1 MAIIYSYPTITNLET
16 TDLFIISRIPQDP
29 DEISNFSVTL
39 NSLSTYIIDEA
50 FNGTDNYIP
59 KFDGTAS
66 LVNSIIYQDDDGHVG
81 IGVPGSTPNPVHKF
95 EVYDDRSENVSSDYT
110 QVNSTV
116 VGPPFTGGGG
126 GVLSRLSTDDG
137 STFPYGISLIPGT
150 TASDLA
156 ASGRL
161 AFYSNSNLDT
171 SSPTGYSGQVTFDGS
186 NPHWILGGSVT
197 DTTARTLHVK
207 GDMLVDTDLE
217 VDGGLD
223 VAGTVRLGFTG
234 NDPVILG
241 NPNGKRTEWNNP
253 GYFEIYAE
261 NPDSPGDFN
270 ETVDID
276 GEYLG
281 GGFLGVY
288 PVRTENRH
296 GVRIHSRNATGTEAN
311 YIDIASVESAAV
323 RKDDTIRL
331 IDINAGG
338 NVYAG
343 IKISH
348 PTDNRFRFNSEFN
361 TEPTVPFL
369 VNSSSKFTEDLTIS
383 SNTTADKKLIIG
395 NDNGAQT
402 SNDFSILDITGKSI
416 LTNATTGAIINLN
429 SGGGGQARI
438 NFNTAYDFTSKNSY
452 RNAVVGY
459 VGGNNDDFYIRQSDS
474 TTPTNYA
481 GFIINS
487 NHVKLQGEGIRIGG
501 QGVENELDDY
511 EEGTFTPT
519 IGAYIGG
526 SLTPVYNSQLG
537 EYTKVG
543 NIVTASFYLSL
554 DSSTT
559 FSGAGD
565 LVFGGLPFTV
575 ENQASSPLQIVSQV
589 SGTLSYFRKFDDAAM
604 SKFVGFGR
612 SIVSTSVSLLKAV
625 SIGSSPPDKKSTPIT
640 TADLFNA
647 GSFYG
652 DYVIAFTL
660 TYRTTQ

>member
-16 TDLFIISRIPQDP
+16 TDLFIISRLPEDP
-29 DEISNFSVTL
+29 EEISNYSVTL
-39 NSLSTYIIDEA
+39 NSLSTYIIDKA

-116 VGPPFTGGGG
+116 VGPPWTGGAG
-126 GVLSRLSTDDG
+126 GVLSRLSTDGG

-161 AFYSNSNLDT
+161 GFFSNSNLDT
-171 SSPTGYSGQVTFDGS
+171 NAATGYSGQVTFDGTD
-186 NPHWILGGSVT
+186 PHWILGGNLT

-241 NPNGKRTEWNNP
+241 NPTGKRTEWNNP

-261 NPDSPGDFN
+261 NPDSPGNFN

-276 GEYLG
+276 GEFLG
-281 GGFLGVY
+281 GGYLGVY

-296 GVRIHSRNATGTEAN
+296 GVRMHSRNATGIEAN
-311 YIDIASVESAAV
+311 YIDIASVESSAV
-323 RKDDTIRL
+323 YDENQIRL
-331 IDINAGG
+331 ITAVDGIGT
-338 NVYAG
+338 YAG

-369 VNSSSKFTEDLTIS
+369 VNDNVKINGSLS
-383 SNTTADKKLIIG
+383 TTGD
-395 NDNGAQT
+395 
-402 SNDFSILDITGKSI
+402 LDITKASAR
-416 LTNATTGAIINLN
+416 LQLDSSNAASVINLRGGTTSQNHLITFGDDSSTSTTSAKIDFKKGIPGSELELAYGEPVSGFTN
-429 SGGGGQARI
+429 SVKIRATNTYFTDPLRI
-438 NFNTAYDFTSKNSY
+438 GA
-452 RNAVVGY
+452 
-459 VGGNNDDFYIRQSDS
+459 DS
-474 TTPTNYA
+474 TA
-481 GFIINS
+481 
-487 NHVKLQGEGIRIGG
+487 
-501 QGVENELDDY
+501 NELDDY

-519 IGAYIGG
+519 ISSYIGG
-526 SLTPVYNSQLG
+526 SITPVYNSQLG

-543 NIVTASFYLSL
+543 NIVTASISLSL
-554 DSSTT
+554 DTSTT
-559 FSGAGD
+559 FSGTGD
-565 LVFGGLPFTV
+565 LIFGGLPYGIKQQGSV
-575 ENQASSPLQIVSQV
+575 GGQV
-589 SGTLSYFRKFDDAAM
+589 SGNLSYFRKFDDAAM
-604 SKFVGFGR
+604 GNFVGARR
-612 SIVSTSVSLLKAV
+612 SVASTTVSLNKAV
-625 SIGSSPPDKKSTPIT
+625 QVGSAPPDDKSIPIT
-640 TADLFNA
+640 TADMVNT

-652 DYVIAFTL
+652 DFVIAFTI
-660 TYRTTQ
+660 TYRT